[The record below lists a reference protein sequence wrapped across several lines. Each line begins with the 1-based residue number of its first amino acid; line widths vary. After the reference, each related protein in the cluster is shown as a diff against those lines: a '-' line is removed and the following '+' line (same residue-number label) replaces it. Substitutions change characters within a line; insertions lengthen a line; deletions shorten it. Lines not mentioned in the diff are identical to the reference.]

1 MGRKNK
7 YEEKKGREE
16 NEGERGR
23 CLGLGRR
30 PARHRVEHTE
40 WKKGK
45 KLQVKT
51 ETGRETVIRASETS
65 IR

>member
-16 NEGERGR
+16 NEGEKGR
-23 CLGLGRR
+23 CLGLSRR

-51 ETGRETVIRASETS
+51 
-65 IR
+65 